1 VTAHDLRGQV
11 AIVTGGGSGIGRA
24 IAVSLATGGVRCAL
38 VGRRAEKLDSTL
50 STLATPGIA
59 VVADITDHQTHARV
73 LDETRNAFGPA
84 NILVHAAGRFEN
96 QPIEDTTDEL
106 WDGILAVNVT
116 ALMALTR
123 TAWPTLVSTS
133 GQIVLI
139 SSIATTQHFEGDAAY
154 AASKAGVDALG
165 QVLALEGNKHGI
177 RVITINPA
185 QTDTDLWDGKAPP
198 EVRARM
204 MTSSAVGELTAALVA
219 IDRGVDFSPVRIRPT
234 QDPWKAGD

>member
-1 VTAHDLRGQV
+1 MTAHDLQGQV

-24 IAVSLATGGVRCAL
+24 IAASLAADGVRCAL
-38 VGRRAEKLDSTL
+38 VGRRAEKLDSAL
-50 STLATPGIA
+50 GRLATPGIA
-59 VVADITDHQTHARV
+59 IVADITDHRTHAQI
-73 LDETRNAFGPA
+73 LDETQNTLGPV
-84 NILVHAAGRFEN
+84 NILVHSAGIFEN
-96 QPIEDTTDEL
+96 QPIEDTTDEV
-106 WDGILAVNVT
+106 WDGILAVNLT
-116 ALMALTR
+116 AVMTLTR

-185 QTDTDLWDGKAPP
+185 QTDTDLWDDKAPP

-204 MTSSAVGELTAALVA
+204 MKSTAVGELAAALVA
-219 IDRGVDFSPVRIRPT
+219 IDRDVDLSPIRIRPT
-234 QDPWKAGD
+234 QDPWKTGD